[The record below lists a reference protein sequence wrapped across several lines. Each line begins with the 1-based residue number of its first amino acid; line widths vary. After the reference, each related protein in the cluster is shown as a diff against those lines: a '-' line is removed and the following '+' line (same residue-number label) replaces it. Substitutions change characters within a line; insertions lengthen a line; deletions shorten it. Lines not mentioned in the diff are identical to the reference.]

1 MASKALKGLTIKIGG
16 DTSDLSK
23 ALDGVEKQSRSL
35 SSELGQINKLL
46 KLDPK
51 NTDLLA
57 QKQKVL
63 ADAIAS
69 TSTKLDTLR
78 EAEKQV
84 QEQFERGEV
93 SEAQYRA
100 LQREIIETEG
110 KLNKYEKAAK
120 ETAEAVEELGKE
132 SKEAAAGIE
141 KTEKEAEDA
150 EEALADLGE
159 QAADAAKNGLTALAG
174 AAAAVVGAIVGTAE
188 ASREYRTEMGKL
200 ETAFKDSEHTAEA
213 AEKTYKALQS
223 VLGETDQAVEAANH
237 LAKLCDTEAELVQWT
252 DIATGIYATF
262 GASLPIE
269 GLTEAAN
276 ETAKTG
282 ALTGALA
289 DALNW
294 AGVSEDDFQASLDEC
309 SSEQERQQ
317 KITKTLTKL
326 YTGAAVQYKKTNR
339 EVIRANKA
347 NEEWNATLAEVGE
360 TVEPVVTDVKE
371 LGIAL
376 LEDAGEPLEDIANFV
391 RQKVL
396 PALRDTGNW
405 VKQNTPLITAG
416 VAGVTAALV
425 AHKVAVVSTES
436 ATKGLTVA
444 TLAQA
449 AAQKALDLVMK
460 ASPWG
465 LVATA
470 VVGATAALVAW
481 TIATKDAEKPVDILT
496 EEERKLMAAADEAAE
511 AFRDQKK
518 ATEDALEGVTSQMGH
533 IQALSDELKDLAS
546 ASGRVKKEDE
556 ARAQFILNE
565 LNSALGTEYEMVD
578 GVIVKYRDLRE
589 SINEVILA
597 KTANSLVE
605 AANAN
610 YVAAIQN
617 EAEALKN
624 LSLSEKDYQNQLAI
638 TQEAHKQYTEAYQAW
653 QDALEY
659 GDHYAKEF
667 AAQNLALAQQN
678 WEEEKAILTDK
689 EAEYTKAAG
698 TYGEIYNT
706 IAQYEEAQAAV
717 LEGNY
722 QKAKDILA
730 RKGGIYG
737 DYSDKV
743 DKETAKV
750 LDTLRQEAQDAGL
763 EAIRT
768 RENFENGVEGYTKEM
783 VTEAEK
789 NYQKAMDEFENAYA
803 DAESVGED
811 LGAGMTA
818 GAENK
823 RGSLISQARS
833 MVQGFLAAARKE
845 ADSHSPSRKAIKL
858 FEDIGA
864 GAEIGIDNKTEDVE
878 DAAKHQAAAVLG
890 AYSEQEVAGQRALWG
905 IAEQQTARQM
915 SGQMA
920 AATAN
925 SGVLDKILSAI
936 EKGQILLLDGDAVV
950 GGTADRMNQKLGMMQ
965 VLSARGAK

>member
-1 MASKALKGLTIKIGG
+1 MASKALRGLTIEIGAE
-16 DTSDLSK
+16 TTELNK
-23 ALDGVEKQSRSL
+23 ALDKVDKQAKSL
-35 SSELGQINKLL
+35 TSELGQINRAL
-46 KLDPK
+46 KLDPT
-51 NTDLLA
+51 NTELLA

-63 ADAIAS
+63 TDAIS
-69 TSTKLDTLR
+69 NTRDKLDTLKA
-78 EAEKQV
+78 AEKQV

-93 SEAQYRA
+93 SQEQVRA
-100 LQREIIETEG
+100 LRREIIETEG

-120 ETAEAVEELGKE
+120 ETADAVEELGKE
-132 SKEAAAGIE
+132 STEAAAGIE

-213 AEKTYKALQS
+213 AKKTYKALQS

-252 DIATGIYATF
+252 DIATGVYATF
-262 GASLPIE
+262 GSSLPIE
-269 GLTEAAN
+269 SMAEAAN

-282 ALTGALA
+282 KLTGSLV
-289 DALNW
+289 DSLTW
-294 AGVSEDDFQASLDEC
+294 AGVQEEKFQEQLDAC
-309 SSEQERQQ
+309 TSEQERQAL
-317 KITKTLTKL
+317 ITKTLTKL

-405 VKQNTPLITAG
+405 VKQNTPLITAS

-425 AHKVAVVSTES
+425 AHKVAVVSTEL

-605 AANAN
+605 AANAD

-638 TQEAHKQYTEAYQAW
+638 TQEAHKRYTEAYQAW

-659 GDHYAKEF
+659 GDQYAKEF

-706 IAQYEEAQAAV
+706 IAQYEEAQAAA

-823 RGSLISQARS
+823 RGSLISKARS

-890 AYSEQEVAGQRALWG
+890 AYSEQEVAGQRALRG

-920 AATAN
+920 VATAN